1 MYLRPF
7 CWQGA
12 WGVCDSG
19 VLFPSGSTPTR
30 IAWDG
35 YKGMGRVVYDQRK
48 WGTDFYQRQLE
59 GCCWSP
65 WSMSLMLGLSTR
77 VRSLPSHGVSMY
89 AGEDGPSLTSCLGLG
104 GAYTGMG
111 VLFY

>member
-48 WGTDFYQRQLE
+48 WGTDFDQ
-59 GCCWSP
+59 
-65 WSMSLMLGLSTR
+65 
-77 VRSLPSHGVSMY
+77 
-89 AGEDGPSLTSCLGLG
+89 
-104 GAYTGMG
+104 
-111 VLFY
+111 